1 LEAYVRELDSADM
14 TLRKWIVL
22 PSKCMNQLAN
32 ITMEYWSERGRRARI
47 RRSKTCRECVWDKF
61 AEYQAGYMINESM
74 KRAPT
79 ANMLVCENSIL
90 PYITFYLVFSKH
102 ASTSVVYPTD
112 MFSFRLHTT
121 TKKIFRDG

>member
-1 LEAYVRELDSADM
+1 M
-14 TLRKWIVL
+14 
-22 PSKCMNQLAN
+22 
-32 ITMEYWSERGRRARI
+32 RGKRARYVGAQHAVN
-47 RRSKTCRECVWDKF
+47 VWDKF

-112 MFSFRLHTT
+112 GLTFSYICRTT
-121 TKKIFRDG
+121 AYY